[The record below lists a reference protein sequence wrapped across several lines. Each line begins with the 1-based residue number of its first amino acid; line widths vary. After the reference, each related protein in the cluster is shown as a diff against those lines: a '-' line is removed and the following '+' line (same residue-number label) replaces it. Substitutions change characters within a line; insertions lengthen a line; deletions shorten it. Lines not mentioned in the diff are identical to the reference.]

1 MRRLLSLREP
11 VHIDLVVVPDA
22 AFVLVKCH
30 RLLHMW
36 NLLRY
41 FVGESKGFGGN
52 CLLWG
57 DCRCPLEVPT
67 G

>member
-1 MRRLLSLREP
+1 MRRLLSLKEP
-11 VHIDLVVVPDA
+11 AHNDLVVVPDA

-36 NLLRY
+36 NLLRC

-52 CLLWG
+52 GLHWGDFGCLL
-57 DCRCPLEVPT
+57 ES
-67 G
+67 